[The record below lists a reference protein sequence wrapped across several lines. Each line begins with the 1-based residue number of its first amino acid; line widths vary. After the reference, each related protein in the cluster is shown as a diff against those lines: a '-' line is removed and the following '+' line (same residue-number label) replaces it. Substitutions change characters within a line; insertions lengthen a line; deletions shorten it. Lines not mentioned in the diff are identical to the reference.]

1 LRAQAATAVALTVAS
16 IVLVG
21 LVWQTSPSNP
31 GTSARSGTASPT
43 SEAARLVT
51 REVTVVVTPSPTPL
65 SYRDLT
71 GTAQPT
77 RTAIPFLT
85 RVRATPTKAPTSW
98 FNRSDQTLRVESDR
112 E

>member
-1 LRAQAATAVALTVAS
+1 LRMQAVTAVALTVAS

-21 LVWQTSPSNP
+21 LVWQTSTHP
-31 GTSARSGTASPT
+31 GTSARSGTPSPT
-43 SEAARLVT
+43 SEAAAVVT
-51 REVTVVVTPSPTPL
+51 REVTVVITPSPTPL

-77 RTAIPFLT
+77 RTPVPFLT
-85 RVRATPTKAPTSW
+85 RVRATPTKIPTSW

>member
-1 LRAQAATAVALTVAS
+1 LRAQAVTAVALTVAS

-21 LVWQTSPSNP
+21 IAWQASSSPP
-31 GTSARSGTASPT
+31 GSSVRSGTASPT
-43 SEAARLVT
+43 SEAAAVVT
-51 REVTVVVTPSPTPL
+51 REITVVITPSPTPL

-77 RTAIPFLT
+77 RTAVPFLT
-85 RVRATPTKAPTSW
+85 AVRATPTKIPTSW

>member
-1 LRAQAATAVALTVAS
+1 LRAQAVTAVALTVAS

-21 LVWQTSPSNP
+21 LVWQTSTHP
-31 GTSARSGTASPT
+31 GMSARSGTASPT
-43 SEAARLVT
+43 SEAAAVVT
-51 REVTVVVTPSPTPL
+51 REITVVVTPSPTPL
-65 SYRDLT
+65 SSRDMT

-77 RTAIPFLT
+77 RTPVPFLT
-85 RVRATPTKAPTSW
+85 AVRATPTKVPTSW

>member
-1 LRAQAATAVALTVAS
+1 LRAQAVTAVALTVAS

-21 LVWQTSPSNP
+21 IVWQTSTHP
-31 GTSARSGTASPT
+31 GMSARSGTASPT
-43 SEAARLVT
+43 SDAARLVT

-77 RTAIPFLT
+77 RTPVPFLT
-85 RVRATPTKAPTSW
+85 AVRATPTKIPTSS
-98 FNRSDQTLRVESDR
+98 FTNALACCRSD
-112 E
+112 